1 MYLDKINQSRQQNL
15 KEVKN
20 DIVNLMYDEARDFK
34 SKKIAEEFKKTYLNK
49 EYDGKFKSDF
59 FEAETSDWITLDNRL
74 GKNIPFKIKKSIFLN
89 KLNSISEIIFLDKAK
104 YVIVIPV
111 EQSREILNEEQKTKE
126 NDLILELNN
135 SIEADLSN
143 AIISDLSKYYKS
155 NINQKFLDSF

>member
-15 KEVKN
+15 KQIKN
-20 DIVNLMYDEARDFK
+20 DIVNLMYDEARDIK
-34 SKKIAEEFKKTYLNK
+34 SKKLAEDFKKTYLNK
-49 EYDGKFKSDF
+49 EYDGKLKVI
-59 FEAETSDWITLDNRL
+59 FETETSDWITLDNRL
-74 GKNIPFKIKKSIFLN
+74 GKNIPFTIKESIFLN

-104 YVIVIPV
+104 YVIVIPI

-126 NDLILELNN
+126 NNLILELNN

-143 AIISDLSKYYKS
+143 AIISDLSKFYKS